1 MNLSQAI
8 KSLVEAKGLSILTSP
23 MALNILSDYNA
34 FNEYPSSKNILKN
47 VISEGY
53 IEKIAFF
60 YDNQLPLGDAP
71 RNYLSEL
78 YMKLGFRKDVTAYVL
93 NSIFQALN
101 FAATS
106 LLEVENS
113 KDDEVITVTTKSISE
128 DKHIKFHGIS
138 LSLTREKICEELE
151 KKGFT
156 VIDQTSKLIEMK
168 GSFIDIDDVEV
179 RLFGRPNGLVADV
192 SVDIESSMFCL
203 YQINEEHVLSLLT
216 KKYGTPDKAIRNYY
230 DCEEFSGMLL
240 FNKIDDTK
248 TEALDYMWT
257 IPGGYIQVTNVI
269 GNLRIDYI
277 DEVNKGINQKETEK
291 LNYNSL

>member
-1 MNLSQAI
+1 MTLAEAI
-8 KSLVEAKGLSILTSP
+8 KCLVEEKGVSILTSP
-23 MALNILSDYNA
+23 MALNILSDYKA
-34 FNEYPSSKNILKN
+34 FSGLPSSKNILKN
-47 VISEGY
+47 VISEGFL
-53 IEKIAFF
+53 EKIVFF

-71 RNYLSEL
+71 LNYLSEM
-78 YMKLGFRKDVTAYVL
+78 YMKLGFRKDVTTYVL

-101 FAATS
+101 FDAAS
-106 LLEVENS
+106 LLEVV
-113 KDDEVITVTTKSISE
+113 KSE
-128 DKHIKFHGIS
+128 DDGLNTLTTTSTSEDNHIKFHGIS

-156 VIDQTSKLIEMK
+156 VIERTSKLIELK
-168 GSFIDIDDVEV
+168 GSFIDIEDVEV

-192 SVDIESSMFCL
+192 SVNIESSMFCL

-216 KKYGTPDKAIRNYY
+216 KKYGTLDKAIRNYY
-230 DCEEFSGMLL
+230 DCDEFSGMLL

-248 TEALDYMWT
+248 TEALDYMWS

-277 DEVNKGINQKETEK
+277 DEVNKEVNQKETEK